1 LASEVNRTSGSADA
15 FVRAVAANVRKL
27 RQRAGYTLADLA
39 AASGL
44 GKSTLAQLESGKGN
58 PSVETLWAIAAAL
71 AVPFARLIE
80 EEGPAL
86 RVVRASDVPPVKSE
100 ETPGWA
106 GRVLATTE
114 RRGTFELYAL
124 DLRAGTTR
132 HAAPHYAGVF
142 EYLLVVSGR
151 LRAGPVGQA
160 VELAAGDLVSFTA
173 DTPHDYEAL
182 EDTHAVLV
190 MSYP

>member
-80 EEGPAL
+80 EERPAL

>member
-1 LASEVNRTSGSADA
+1 LSSEVNRTSETADA
-15 FVRAVAANVRKL
+15 FVRAVAANVRRL
-27 RQRAGYTLADLA
+27 RQQAGFTLADLA
-39 AASGL
+39 AASNL
-44 GKSTLAQLESGKGN
+44 GRSTLAQLESGKGN

-71 AVPFARLIE
+71 AVPFARLVE
-80 EEGPAL
+80 EQRPAL
-86 RVVRASDVPPVKSE
+86 RVTRARDVPPVKSE

-132 HAAPHYAGVF
+132 HAAPHYVGVA
-142 EYLLVVSGR
+142 EYLLIISGR
-151 LRAGPVGQA
+151 LRAGPAGQT
-160 VELAAGDLVSFTA
+160 VELSAGDLVSFTA
-173 DTPHDYEAL
+173 DTPHDYEAI

>member
-1 LASEVNRTSGSADA
+1 MSSEVNRTPRDADA
-15 FVRAVAANVRKL
+15 FVRAVAANVRTL
-27 RQRAGYTLADLA
+27 RQQAGFTLADLA
-39 AASGL
+39 AASKL

-71 AVPFARLIE
+71 AVPFARLVE
-80 EEGPAL
+80 EQRPAL
-86 RVVRASDVPPVKSE
+86 RVIRASEVPPVKSE

-114 RRGTFELYAL
+114 RRGTFEIYAL

-132 HAAPHYAGVF
+132 HAAPHYAGVV
-142 EYLLVVSGR
+142 EYLLVVDGA
-151 LRAGPVGQA
+151 LRVGPAGQT
-160 VELAAGDLVSFTA
+160 VELASGDLVSFGS
-173 DTPHDYEAL
+173 DVPHDYEAL